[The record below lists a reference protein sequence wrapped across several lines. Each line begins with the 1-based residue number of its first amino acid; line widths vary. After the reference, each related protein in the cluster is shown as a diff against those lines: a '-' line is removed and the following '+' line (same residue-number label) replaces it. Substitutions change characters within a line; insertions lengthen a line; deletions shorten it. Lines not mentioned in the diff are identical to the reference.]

1 MVGLALVA
9 PAATHS
15 AAGDKKVTFTMA
27 GLEKVDNFN
36 PFKGYQ
42 AITYEA
48 WALMYDYLVGYK
60 MSDMSPTPELA
71 TSWDTSNDGLT
82 WTFHMRSGLKWS
94 DGKPLTAA
102 DVAYTFTRVLNG
114 SAENL
119 QWGTYLK
126 TVKTAT
132 APDDTTVV
140 LKLSKPM
147 ATLPLL
153 PIPIIPEHIWKNVS
167 EADMKTYDN
176 EPSPGHPIVGSGPFE
191 LTSGTSGGSTYT
203 FERNPYFWG
212 PKPHVDEVV
221 FRVYESPDPMVQALI
236 KGEVDFVEGI
246 NGVQVDAL
254 QGKPDIAAHNGVSPL
269 FEHIGFNTGAVD
281 LKTGKPMGDG
291 NPALKDPKF
300 RHALGF
306 GVDRERIASNAFQ
319 GQGIPGQTIIPDFYT
334 RWHWDP
340 PADQAFKFSISTAGQ
355 MLDDAGYKKGSDGLR
370 TMPDGSPLG
379 TLRLYARSS
388 EKTSVNTMDFVKEW
402 LGELGIKSTVK
413 AMDSGQLGDVILQ
426 GNYDMFQWDWYVEP
440 DPDSIL
446 ADLTCGQRNGLS
458 DTWFCDK
465 KYDELYAKQGT
476 ETDVATRQKYVDQMQ
491 QIAFENAP
499 YVVLLYPA
507 QGEAFRTDQFGC
519 FRPQP
524 EPDGVWLIQYGGYN
538 YTFLRPADQAGNCDG
553 VSTAAGAASS
563 TTSTSESSSSS
574 NTAVLIIG
582 GVLILLL
589 LAGGGI
595 WAFRRRSTAAERE

>member
-1 MVGLALVA
+1 MSGLALVGTGS
-9 PAATHS
+9 THS
-15 AAGDKKVTFTMA
+15 AVGAKKVTFTMA

-48 WALMYDYLVGYK
+48 WALMYNYLVGYK
-60 MSDMSPTPELA
+60 MSDMSPAPELA
-71 TSWDTSNDGLT
+71 TSWDASDDGLT
-82 WTFHMRSGLKWS
+82 WTFHMRDGLKWS
-94 DGKPLTAA
+94 DGQPLTAA
-102 DVAYTFTRVLNG
+102 DVAYTYGRVLHG
-114 SAENL
+114 SAENA
-119 QWGTYLK
+119 QWGSYIK
-126 TVKTAT
+126 NVSTAT

-176 EPSPGHPIVGSGPFE
+176 EPTPGHPIVGSGPFE
-191 LTSGTSGGSTYT
+191 LVDGTSGGSTYR
-203 FERNPYFWG
+203 FERNPNYWG

-221 FRVYESPDPMVQALI
+221 LRVYESPDPMVQALL

-246 NGVQVDAL
+246 NGIQVKAL
-254 QGKPDIAAHNGVSPL
+254 QGKPDIVAHNGVSPL

-281 LKTGKPMGDG
+281 TKTGKPMGDG

-300 RHALGF
+300 RHALGYAI
-306 GVDRERIASNAFQ
+306 DRDRIASGAFKD
-319 GQGIPGQTIIPDFYT
+319 QGIPGQSIIPDFYT

-355 MLDDAGYKKGSDGLR
+355 ELDAAGYKKGSDGLR

-388 EKTSVNTMDFVKEW
+388 EKQSVDTMDFVKEW
-402 LGELGIKSTVK
+402 LGDLGIKSTVK
-413 AMDSGQLGDVILQ
+413 AMDSGQLGEVILE
-426 GNYDMFQWDWYVEP
+426 GNYDIFQWDWYVEP

-446 ADLTCGQRNGLS
+446 ADLTCDQLGNLS

-465 KYDELYAKQGT
+465 EYDALFAKQGQ
-476 ETDVATRQKYVDQMQ
+476 ETNVAKRQQYVDEMQ
-491 QIAFENAP
+491 KIAFDKAP

-507 QGEAFRTDQFGC
+507 QGEAFRSDLFGC

-553 VSTAAGAASS
+553 VTTAAGLASS
-563 TTSTSESSSSS
+563 QTSTSESSGS
-574 NTAVLIIG
+574 NTTVLIVG
-582 GVLILLL
+582 GVIVLLL
-589 LAGGGI
+589 IAGGGI